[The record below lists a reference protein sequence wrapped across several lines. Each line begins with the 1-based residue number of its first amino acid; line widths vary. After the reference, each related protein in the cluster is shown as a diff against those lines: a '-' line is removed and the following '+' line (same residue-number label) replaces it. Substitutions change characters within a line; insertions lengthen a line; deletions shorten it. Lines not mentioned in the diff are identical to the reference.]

1 VFERFT
7 ERARQ
12 VVALAQ
18 VEARG
23 LKHNYIGTEHLL
35 LGLLREEEGLAAGVL
50 ESLDITGERVRAE
63 VERIIGPGEEVTE
76 GEVPFTPRAKK
87 VLELALRECKSLGHN
102 YIGTEHILLGLAREN
117 AGVAAQILVD
127 FDADSATIRNE
138 VIRMLSD
145 PGASA
150 RQRRALSPDE
160 GRGPSQR
167 IAPGWLDG
175 LGLMLNQLAE
185 EIRREVDREPDA
197 GDLLLAL
204 AVSPET
210 LPAQALQQLE
220 IDIDELWGQIEHL
233 RHQAHQAQE
242 QLTTQIEQT
251 RLEKERAIQ
260 AKEFQSAARLRDQ
273 ERDLTQQQRAQTI
286 VSAQAL
292 EAARRRLGLPTPP
305 QPPTGG

>member
-1 VFERFT
+1 
-7 ERARQ
+7 
-12 VVALAQ
+12 
-18 VEARG
+18 
-23 LKHNYIGTEHLL
+23 
-35 LGLLREEEGLAAGVL
+35 
-50 ESLDITGERVRAE
+50 
-63 VERIIGPGEEVTE
+63 
-76 GEVPFTPRAKK
+76 
-87 VLELALRECKSLGHN
+87 
-102 YIGTEHILLGLAREN
+102 
-117 AGVAAQILVD
+117 
-127 FDADSATIRNE
+127 
-138 VIRMLSD
+138 MLSD

-160 GRGPSQR
+160 GRGPSPQR

-185 EIRREVDREPDA
+185 EIRRELDREPDA

-242 QLTTQIEQT
+242 QLTKQIEQT
-251 RLEKERAIQ
+251 RLEKERAIE

-273 ERDLTQQQRAQTI
+273 ERELTQQQRAQTI

-292 EAARRRLGLPTPP
+292 QAARRRLGLPTPP